1 MSKRIDSN
9 KLICLHYGAPVKSE
23 KDSCYEL
30 ARRIVEDI
38 EKTKQKTEFTID
50 VLEVTYLILLAL
62 VGGTGALTVLGII
75 FSIL

>member
-30 ARRIVEDI
+30 AKQIVEDI
-38 EKTKQKTEFTID
+38 EKTKQKTKFTID
-50 VLEVTYLILLAL
+50 VLEVTYLVLLAL
-62 VGGTGALTVLGII
+62 VSGTGALAALGII
-75 FSIL
+75 LSIL